1 MHGTSA
7 EVGEDTVNAHEEPTL
22 VVRWLRAAMFAL
34 ITTLLAPVALV
45 LFIVQIVAI
54 PLVLISVGALVLYVE
69 VPIVGAFCNLHRR
82 ISAGVLDRPWRPGDY
97 KPLHNRRGIF
107 HLLSV
112 WSSDS
117 LRWRDLGWLALASTV
132 GFAISLVGVIFA
144 ATLILLPFVEPLM
157 KARAAMD
164 LGILNRSRAEVLEA
178 RVHEVT
184 ESRAATVD
192 SAAEE
197 LRRVERDLHDG
208 AQARLAALGMT
219 IGLAESQLDKD
230 PDAAKQLMAEARAS
244 AIAAL
249 GDLRSVVR
257 GIHPPVLAD
266 RGVGPAVEALA
277 LDMPMAITLNLAV
290 HERLPAAMENAVY
303 FAVAEALANIG
314 KHSRARNAWIYMGIF
329 EGVLRVEVG
338 DDGIG
343 GAVATGSG
351 LHGVTQRL
359 KALDGSLYVHS
370 PVGGPTIVSME
381 VPCAS

>member
-1 MHGTSA
+1 M
-7 EVGEDTVNAHEEPTL
+7 NADNEPTL
-22 VVRWLRAAMFAL
+22 VVRWLRAAMYAL
-34 ITTLLAPVALV
+34 VTALLAPVALV
-45 LFIVQIVAI
+45 LFIVQVVAI

-69 VPIVGAFCNLHRR
+69 VPIVAALCDLHRR
-82 ISAGVLDRPWRPGDY
+82 MAAGVLDRRWYPGDY
-97 KPLHNRRGIF
+97 KPRHDRGNIF

-117 LRWRDLGWLALASTV
+117 LRWRDLGWLALASTI
-132 GFAISLVGVIFA
+132 GFVISLVGVIFA
-144 ATLILLPFVEPLM
+144 ATLVLLPFVEPLM
-157 KARAAMD
+157 RARAAMD
-164 LGILNRSRAEVLEA
+164 LGVLNRGRAEVLEA

-192 SAAEE
+192 SAAAE

-219 IGLAESQLDKD
+219 IGLAESQVDND

-244 AIAAL
+244 ATAAL

-277 LDMPMAITLNLAV
+277 LDMPLAMTLNLAV
-290 HERLPAAMENAVY
+290 DERLPAAMENAVY

-314 KHSRARNAWIYMGIF
+314 KHSRAHNAWISMGIF
-329 EGVLRVEVG
+329 DGVLRVEVG

-343 GAVATGSG
+343 GAVAAGSG

-370 PVGGPTIVSME
+370 PIGGPTIVSME

>member
-69 VPIVGAFCNLHRR
+69 VPMVGAFCNLHRR
-82 ISAGVLDRPWRPGDY
+82 IAAGVLDRQWRSGDY
-97 KPLHNRRGIF
+97 KSLDNRRGIF

-144 ATLILLPFVEPLM
+144 ATLVLLPFVEPLM

-230 PDAAKQLMAEARAS
+230 PEAAKQLMAEARAS
-244 AIAAL
+244 ATAAL

-314 KHSRARNAWIYMGIF
+314 KHSRARNAWISMGIF